1 MAYRRDALERIGG
14 FDPQFLTA
22 GDDVDVCWRL
32 QDAGKTLGF
41 HAAAVVWHRRRNSV
55 PAYWRQQLGY
65 GRAEALLERKWPER
79 YNRRGHPTWAGH
91 LYDRANQRP
100 LRPVRI
106 YHGVWG
112 TGAFQPEEAPQ
123 RTAVAMFVTS
133 PDWYLVL
140 AALIG
145 ASLLAPLLPILLWL
159 APFTAVASAVTL
171 SCAVAGAWQAELHAE
186 TRRAPHGRRVALTAL
201 LHLIQPA
208 ARLVGRLTNGL
219 APWRRNPGVGIA
231 IPMRRRRS
239 RWHEVWQHPRERVRH
254 IEDGIKRAGGRV
266 SRGGPYDRW
275 DLELLGGVAGTAR
288 LLVVVEEHGRG
299 RQLIRCRV
307 WPRVGGIVPWL
318 ALGLTATSGVAM
330 AARAWTGTALAG
342 AALAVLVATVLAE
355 CGHAV
360 AAGLTAFEAMPASE
374 PSPAAKEAPVTS
386 HTAAV
391 AMAMEEA

>member
-1 MAYRRDALERIGG
+1 
-14 FDPQFLTA
+14 
-22 GDDVDVCWRL
+22 
-32 QDAGKTLGF
+32 
-41 HAAAVVWHRRRNSV
+41 
-55 PAYWRQQLGY
+55 
-65 GRAEALLERKWPER
+65 
-79 YNRRGHPTWAGH
+79 
-91 LYDRANQRP
+91 
-100 LRPVRI
+100 
-106 YHGVWG
+106 
-112 TGAFQPEEAPQ
+112 
-123 RTAVAMFVTS
+123 
-133 PDWYLVL
+133 
-140 AALIG
+140 
-145 ASLLAPLLPILLWL
+145 
-159 APFTAVASAVTL
+159 
-171 SCAVAGAWQAELHAE
+171 
-186 TRRAPHGRRVALTAL
+186 VALTAL

-330 AARAWTGTALAG
+330 AAGAWTGTALAG

-374 PSPAAKEAPVTS
+374 PSPQVKEAPVTS